1 MFLFIKLIFMRP
13 GGSRWMYQVLE
24 FARYCLENGN
34 RRHPMP
40 IFIFFV
46 HNSRYTRSSHN
57 IEISQIVVK

>member
-1 MFLFIKLIFMRP
+1 
-13 GGSRWMYQVLE
+13 MYQVLE

-46 HNSRYTRSSHN
+46 HNSGYTRSSHN